1 MSRLRP
7 AAAASLISVCLALPA
22 AVVAQD
28 LQPHR
33 AVYDVSLAEVQPS
46 ASIASASGR
55 LVFELS
61 GDACEGYVVNSRFV
75 TRVSDR
81 EGSSRVTDLRSST
94 FETLEP
100 ATFTF
105 LNQTYVND
113 VLASEV
119 KGKAEGRA
127 GGVMVT
133 LTEPKDTGIS
143 LGRAV
148 FPTAHTLLMIEAASE
163 GERVL
168 EATIFDGG
176 ENADTLFE
184 TTTFIGEGES
194 GLPGAAKTEAEAL
207 SALPDADESTTWRLS
222 ISYFEKNGGDG
233 GEQVPDY
240 ELTFTML
247 KNGISYDIRFDY
259 GTFAMTGELVE
270 LELMEAPEGDC

>member
-1 MSRLRP
+1 MSRLRD
-7 AAAASLISVCLALPA
+7 AAAASLATLCLALPTGGA
-22 AVVAQD
+22 AQD

-46 ASIASASGR
+46 ASITSASGR

-81 EGSSRVTDLRSST
+81 EGNTRVTDLRSST

-105 LNQTYVND
+105 LNQTYVD
-113 VLASEV
+113 DTLASEV

-127 GGVMVT
+127 GGVTVT
-133 LTEPKDTGIS
+133 LTEPKETEIE

-148 FPTAHTLLMIEAASE
+148 FPTAHTLLMLEAARE

-184 TTTFIGEGES
+184 TTTFIGKGDA
-194 GLPGAAKTEAEAL
+194 GLPRAADVEAEAL
-207 SALPDADESTTWRLS
+207 SAVPDAREATAWRLS

-240 ELTFTML
+240 ELAFTML
-247 KNGISYDIRFDY
+247 ESGISYDIRFDY
-259 GTFAMTGELVE
+259 GTFAMAGDLVE
-270 LELMEAPEGDC
+270 LELMDAPEGGC